1 MHETG
6 HESPKLIMYL
16 SFTLIMLVRSSASNK
31 FVIQKMTPRKKYY
44 KNSCNNENISTESIE
59 EDVLDKIYDP
69 NIDLWTGYT
78 TCTCMT
84 KYIEELTNTTRLL
97 KYNNLF
103 HTQPKHACGDSASP
117 LLPLFPYFCGHSKQL
132 LLRQGKF

>member
-84 KYIEELTNTTRLL
+84 KYIEELTNTTITIYSIHNRNMPVETRLHPSSH
-97 KYNNLF
+97 F
-103 HTQPKHACGDSASP
+103 FRISAATVSN
-117 LLPLFPYFCGHSKQL
+117 FC
-132 LLRQGKF
+132 